1 MKTFFQES
9 NDVLRRAISQQ
20 IIDPTMRS
28 LERVSYGKISL
39 FQPLMKQLHEQVK
52 RYRVSTRWL
61 GKQNTW
67 LMPETRRYQAS
78 TAPEVNPVVLPASSP
93 AIASLVELARFSVPE
108 NHFGLIKSF
117 EQMLGIDDLPSFF
130 TLGNPFLTYPTRV
143 TWFLRL
149 SPIADMY
156 RTPFL
161 NVSGVAATIDNLPG
175 RPYTD
180 LPFTHD
186 CWYPVQSPTAAN
198 VHLPIP
204 SGNCLRVFFWS
215 PGFEDDVL
223 YIAARLAGTIQSE
236 LSTEAQ
242 NVARVVW

>member
-28 LERVSYGKISL
+28 MERVSYGKISL

-78 TAPEVNPVVLPASSP
+78 TAPEVNPVELPAL
-93 AIASLVELARFSVPE
+93 ASLTELARFFVPE

-117 EQMLGIDDLPSFF
+117 EQMIGTGGSPPSFF
-130 TLGNPFLTYPTRV
+130 SLCNPFPTWPIRV
-143 TWFLRL
+143 RWFLRL
-149 SPIADMY
+149 SPIFA
-156 RTPFL
+156 
-161 NVSGVAATIDNLPG
+161 
-175 RPYTD
+175 
-180 LPFTHD
+180 
-186 CWYPVQSPTAAN
+186 
-198 VHLPIP
+198 LPI
-204 SGNCLRVFFWS
+204 L
-215 PGFEDDVL
+215 
-223 YIAARLAGTIQSE
+223 
-236 LSTEAQ
+236 
-242 NVARVVW
+242 